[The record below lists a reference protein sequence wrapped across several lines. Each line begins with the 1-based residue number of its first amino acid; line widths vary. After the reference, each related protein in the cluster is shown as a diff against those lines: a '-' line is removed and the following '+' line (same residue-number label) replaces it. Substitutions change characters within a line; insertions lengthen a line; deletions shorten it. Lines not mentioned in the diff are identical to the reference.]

1 MTLTHISR
9 NEIPDVR
16 LSKINY
22 ERYKSKFPGSLK
34 QGVTFSNQSKIHGQ
48 LRNIREQ
55 ESKRIIDNVSEIT
68 IDVDNDSLTETSDSV
83 SETYTSDGL
92 DCCEL
97 IDCSS
102 SDNERLITNKIAK
115 VQTAPI
121 NNSGLQPVTNNTT
134 ISNLIETINAEIF
147 KKYNLWKNVKFFET
161 ENNALKV
168 ENYVLKSEL
177 STLKTQYIDL
187 EKEITNLKEKN
198 ATSNERKTFLEL
210 QGTELKNTIKTL
222 EDTIKSFEA
231 TIKDLG
237 NNELNLKAQHK
248 ELLRELT
255 LLKNKNEEAENR
267 KEQLENQ
274 ISKIIEDR
282 D

>member
-1 MTLTHISR
+1 MTLTRISR

-16 LSKINY
+16 LSKIDY

-48 LRNIREQ
+48 LRNIRGENNFTN
-55 ESKRIIDNVSEIT
+55 EIIDNISEIT
-68 IDVDNDSLTETSDSV
+68 IDVDNDSLTDTSDSV

-102 SDNERLITNKIAK
+102 SDNERLITNKIAE

-121 NNSGLQPVTNNTT
+121 NNSGLQPVATKSKKC
-134 ISNLIETINAEIF
+134 SNDRQI
-147 KKYNLWKNVKFFET
+147 
-161 ENNALKV
+161 
-168 ENYVLKSEL
+168 ENYALKSEL

-198 ATSNERKTFLEL
+198 AASNERKTFLEL
-210 QGTELKNTIKTL
+210 QGTEFKYTIKTL
-222 EDTIKSFEA
+222 EDTIKGFEA

-248 ELLRELT
+248 ELLKELT
-255 LLKNKNEEAENR
+255 LSRSVNKYNKR
-267 KEQLENQ
+267 ITKKGKR
-274 ISKIIEDR
+274 IKK
-282 D
+282 